1 MYLSQL
7 FVPTMVKIYN
17 ENKEAGKA
25 RIKRYIDCCRNDDLM
40 GALKSFDLDITNQK
54 NYNYLLE
61 NFREFISKYYFKN
74 KLDPD
79 IDR

>member
-1 MYLSQL
+1 
-7 FVPTMVKIYN
+7 
-17 ENKEAGKA
+17 
-25 RIKRYIDCCRNDDLM
+25 M